1 MMRESLIDKDE
12 FPREMRVYLRNFGFH
27 FNEKACEYAV
37 SMMRRRD
44 RNGKEEPIDPWKKSQ
59 VDELLKKYN
68 ITLDNNMLHDATY
81 VANMA
86 KADFLGKS
94 LANEQAVAQY
104 VKDVLDD
111 VDARDG
117 VVFIKWYAAS
127 MFNGVPID
135 FSQLL

>member
-1 MMRESLIDKDE
+1 MRESLIDKDE
-12 FPREMRVYLRNFGFH
+12 FPKEVRAYLRNFGFH
-27 FNEKACEYAV
+27 FNEKACEYAI
-37 SMMRRRD
+37 SQMRRRG
-44 RNGKEEPIDPWKKSQ
+44 NGGKQEPIDPWKKQQ
-59 VDELLKKYN
+59 VDDLLKKYN
-68 ITLDNNMLHDATY
+68 ITLENNIMHDATY

-117 VVFIKWYAAS
+117 SVFIKWYACS

-135 FSQLL
+135 FAQLI